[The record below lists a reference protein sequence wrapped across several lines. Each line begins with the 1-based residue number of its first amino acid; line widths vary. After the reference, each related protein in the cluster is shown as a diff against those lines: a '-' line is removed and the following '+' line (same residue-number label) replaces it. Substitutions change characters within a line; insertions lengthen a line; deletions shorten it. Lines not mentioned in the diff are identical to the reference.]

1 MYIKAYSAELKRKM
15 RLSYRSEEE
24 GSTYAVGV
32 GNIKAK
38 AQLNPKLC
46 ISSTIQIKWAFYH
59 FLFLAEWDVRAVH
72 SAALSTIP
80 I

>member
-38 AQLNPKLC
+38 AQQNHSMYIYQDCKL
-46 ISSTIQIKWAFYH
+46 
-59 FLFLAEWDVRAVH
+59 LASVVYIADPV
-72 SAALSTIP
+72 
-80 I
+80 